1 MRLEDKVRNRLEI
14 HHPTSWRCEANASL
28 AIAFPRPTYTFE
40 RVKGVLL
47 EEERGGAQAGRE
59 ARLNPYTPHHQV
71 RTGMHSCQCLV
82 LVPLSFTERESARA
96 RAHTCFCVHHLYL
109 CTPKGMCS
117 TTGLLLKP
125 KGAAIV
131 SPPPLSPSSLAARAC
146 VTTGLAPEYEQLG
159 SCDVST
165 PCTARLL

>member
-82 LVPLSFTERESARA
+82 LVPLSFTERERARA
-96 RAHTCFCVHHLYL
+96 RSHLFL
-109 CTPKGMCS
+109 CTPLVFVYTKGHVQHNRAPFEAKRS
-117 TTGLLLKP
+117 
-125 KGAAIV
+125 GAR
-131 SPPPLSPSSLAARAC
+131 LSPTPQPLLSRCPRLRDNRTGPRVRA
-146 VTTGLAPEYEQLG
+146 
-159 SCDVST
+159 
-165 PCTARLL
+165 ARLL